1 MDAYQQYCMRT
12 ASVLKNV
19 QIKNFRLEPNFKLD
33 SVIQDFEAS
42 IGLDDLVDI
51 RECPSYIAFVSMIGG
66 FTNFED
72 NGYQILNKTYKKELK
87 YASGNLMQI
96 QLRQMVDDSVKT
108 LTNFFKGFKTFEQL
122 KKK

>member
-19 QIKNFRLEPNFKLD
+19 QIKNFRIEPNFKLD
-33 SVIQDFEAS
+33 SVIQDFEAN

-96 QLRQMVDDSVKT
+96 QLR
-108 LTNFFKGFKTFEQL
+108 
-122 KKK
+122 